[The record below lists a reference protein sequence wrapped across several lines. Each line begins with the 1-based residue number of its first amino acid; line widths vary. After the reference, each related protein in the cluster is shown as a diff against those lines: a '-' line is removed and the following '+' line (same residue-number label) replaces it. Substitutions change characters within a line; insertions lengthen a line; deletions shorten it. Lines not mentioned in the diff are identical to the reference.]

1 VRFFLAVS
9 DATRHDGHMRRRITV
24 VSARELSCPRREAV
38 AAIWNIKN
46 IERTEVKA
54 DAVAVS
60 PETPERGTYRVRGR
74 FAGVPWRG
82 QFAYFLH
89 VGGFHSRNAGVP
101 PEEATIE
108 GGFVVTPVAG
118 GCTVIHYEQYVLARW
133 LVPLRHLIRAYLRWS
148 MARELRDLDR
158 LIADSGPSGDQQHR
172 AADSGA
178 ELQHVASAPGPTA
191 RSSPAGISASAS
203 TV

>member
-1 VRFFLAVS
+1 
-9 DATRHDGHMRRRITV
+9 MRRRITV
-24 VSARELSCPRREAV
+24 VSARELPCRRQDAV
-38 AAIWNIKN
+38 AAIRDIKN

-54 DAVAVS
+54 DAVVVS

-74 FAGVPWRG
+74 FAGLPWRG
-82 QFAYFLH
+82 HFVYVLH
-89 VGGFHSRNAGVP
+89 DSGFHSRNADVP
-101 PEEATIE
+101 PEQATIE
-108 GGFVVTPVAG
+108 GGFVVTPLAG

-148 MARELRDLDR
+148 MSRELRDLAR
-158 LIADSGPSGDQQHR
+158 LISEGGASGDQQQR

-178 ELQHVASAPGPTA
+178 ESHMASPSGSTA